1 MKERK
6 TLFIAIATIAIVFFL
21 FQKGCDFLIDE
32 KRQKEKVRAM
42 ETRWKTEKEITKELA
57 IKLEGMNS
65 EQVWCW
71 IQDTLRGNGS
81 GDS

>member
-1 MKERK
+1 MNQIILYDDEFHNSH
-6 TLFIAIATIAIVFFL
+6 T
-21 FQKGCDFLIDE
+21 FQEYCD
-32 KRQKEKVRAM
+32 M
-42 ETRWKTEKEITKELA
+42 ELGEINEDGDGLVITWKTEKEITKELA